1 MMEGFHS
8 RGRYVGKERKFKKC
22 RRID

>member
-1 MMEGFHS
+1 VKGIY
-8 RGRYVGKERKFKKC
+8 GRKEYLGEERKFKKC

>member
-1 MMEGFHS
+1 VKGIY
-8 RGRYVGKERKFKKC
+8 GRKKYLGEERKFKKC